1 MELKVNHT
9 EVICIS
15 NHGKTPK
22 HVNIDLDL
30 DEEELKKLVAHQEVV
45 SFNLLVISTSCAL
58 AMAHGSNDIANAAGP
73 LV

>member
-1 MELKVNHT
+1 MEFSTN
-9 EVICIS
+9 
-15 NHGKTPK
+15 GKPK
-22 HVNIDLDL
+22 KCVNIHLDS
-30 DEEELKKLVAHQEVV
+30 DAEELKKLVAHQEVS